1 MQQGKCKLKLTRLC
15 NKLCE
20 ITIKVVTV
28 HCFITSNYEIMSVS
42 SVTGHADNVTLDVT
56 VDFLDFARELDYFLL
71 NFTNRSDTD
80 PLPETHDLLR
90 EIPLGIVLTLLC
102 LVTSVGNAM
111 VLHAVRTERR
121 LQTVSVT
128 RCMLNVK

>member
-1 MQQGKCKLKLTRLC
+1 
-15 NKLCE
+15 
-20 ITIKVVTV
+20 
-28 HCFITSNYEIMSVS
+28 MSVS